1 MGMTEDDFAELA
13 TFWETSLRNRN
24 ISPRTIRS
32 YLTGLR
38 LYAEWCGSDT
48 SGRVTDIPLTRRSAE
63 AFTASIIGAGKSAS
77 TAAARQIALRLFSAW
92 CAEEGEIQRDELLGL
107 KAPKL
112 DEKVV
117 EGLTPEEMRAL
128 LAACA
133 GRRFTDIRDTALVRF
148 MHNCGLRADE
158 VVSMKVI
165 DLQVGAR
172 SAVVTR
178 GKGAKGRRVGFGDRT
193 AESLS
198 RYLRARR
205 RHPAAELPDLWLA
218 WRNGRRADPSAA
230 RGMLTYEGLT
240 GTLGRR
246 AEMAGIKGFSPHR
259 LRHTWAV
266 AWARAGGSTTGL
278 MAAGGWTTIEMPMRY
293 FGSAQQDLAAEEAQ
307 RLGLDDI

>member
-1 MGMTEDDFAELA
+1 MTPDDFAELA

-24 ISPRTIRS
+24 MSPRTIRS
-32 YLTGLR
+32 YMTSLR
-38 LYAEWCGSDT
+38 LYADWCGQKGFLPD
-48 SGRVTDIPLTRRSAE
+48 LTRRHAE
-63 AFTASIIGAGKSAS
+63 AFTASIIGEGKSAS
-77 TAAARQIALRLFSAW
+77 TAAVRQIALRLFSAW
-92 CAEEGEIQRDELLGL
+92 CAAEGEIPRDELLGL

-117 EGLTPEEMRAL
+117 EGLTPDQMRL
-128 LAACA
+128 LLKACA
-133 GRRFTDIRDTALVRF
+133 GRRFTEIRDTALVRF

-158 VVSMKVI
+158 VIQMTTL
-165 DLQVGAR
+165 DLQIGAR

-205 RHPAAELPDLWLA
+205 RHPQHERPELWLA
-218 WRNGRRADPSAA
+218 WHNGRHSNPAAA
-230 RGMLTYEGLT
+230 RGVLTYEGLR
-240 GTLGRR
+240 GALERR
-246 AEMAGIKGFSPHR
+246 AEAAGIPGFHLHR

-266 AWARAGGSTTGL
+266 AWAHAGGSTTGL
-278 MAAGGWTTIEMPMRY
+278 MAAGGWTSVEMPMRY
-293 FGSAQQDLAAEEAQ
+293 FGSAQQDLAAEEAR